1 MNLTE
6 QFVAM
11 TVAVLAA
18 DGKMEAE
25 EFETIRGIANDM
37 EFNKDEIEAL
47 IAAEIQKPR
56 ELKKIAN
63 TVKKDDR
70 DFIMFSCIAVALS
83 DKYLCK
89 SEVDL
94 LLEIATM
101 LKLKPAEV
109 ILAIAAYV
117 QNDRSILIEGNAT
130 LHNED
135 EIIIEDED
143 IK

>member
-25 EFETIRGIANDM
+25 ELETIHGIANDM
-37 EFNKDEIEAL
+37 EFDKSEVDAL
-47 IAAEIQKPR
+47 ISAEIKKPR
-56 ELKKIAN
+56 ELKEIAN
-63 TVKKDDR
+63 TIKEADR
-70 DFIMFSCIAVALS
+70 DFIMFACIAVALS
-83 DKYLCK
+83 DKNLRTG
-89 SEVDL
+89 EVEL

-109 ILAIAAYV
+109 ILGIAAFV
-117 QNDRSILIEGNAT
+117 QNDRSILIEGNDA
-130 LHNED
+130 LHDEEIIVD
-135 EIIIEDED
+135 EII
-143 IK
+143 

>member
-37 EFNKDEIEAL
+37 EFDKSEVDAL
-47 IAAEIQKPR
+47 ISAEIQKPR
-56 ELKKIAN
+56 ELKEIAG
-63 TVKKDDR
+63 TVKEDDR
-70 DFIMFSCIAVALS
+70 DFIMFACIAVALS
-83 DKYLCK
+83 DKNLRT
-89 SEVDL
+89 SEVEL
-94 LLEIATM
+94 LLEIANM

-109 ILAIAAYV
+109 ILGIAAFV
-117 QNDRSILIEGNAT
+117 QNDRSILIEGNDA
-130 LHNED
+130 LHDEEIIVD
-135 EIIIEDED
+135 EII
-143 IK
+143 

>member
-37 EFNKDEIEAL
+37 EFDKSEVDAL
-47 IAAEIQKPR
+47 ISAEIQKPR
-56 ELKKIAN
+56 ELKEIAG
-63 TVKKDDR
+63 TVKEDDR
-70 DFIMFSCIAVALS
+70 DFIMFACIAVALS
-83 DKYLCK
+83 DKNLRT
-89 SEVDL
+89 SEVEL

-109 ILAIAAYV
+109 ILSIAAFV
-117 QNDRSILIEGNAT
+117 QNDRSILVEGNTA
-130 LHNED
+130 LHDED
-135 EIIIEDED
+135 EIIIDED

>member
-18 DGKMEAE
+18 DGKMETE
-25 EFETIRGIANDM
+25 ELETIRGIASDM
-37 EFNKDEIEAL
+37 EFDKSEIDAL
-47 IAAEIQKPR
+47 ISAEIQKPR
-56 ELKKIAN
+56 NLKEIAD
-63 TVKKDDR
+63 TVKEDDR
-70 DFIMFSCIAVALS
+70 DFIMFACIAVALS
-83 DKYLCK
+83 DKNLRT
-89 SEVDL
+89 SEVEL

-109 ILAIAAYV
+109 ILSIAAFV
-117 QNDRSILIEGNAT
+117 QNDRSILVEGNTA
-130 LHNED
+130 LHDED
-135 EIIIEDED
+135 EIIIDED

>member
-37 EFNKDEIEAL
+37 EFDKSEVDAL
-47 IAAEIQKPR
+47 ISAEIQKPR
-56 ELKKIAN
+56 ELKEIAG
-63 TVKKDDR
+63 TVKEDDR
-70 DFIMFSCIAVALS
+70 DFIMFACIAVALS
-83 DKYLCK
+83 DKNLRT
-89 SEVDL
+89 SEVEL

-109 ILAIAAYV
+109 ILSIAAFV
-117 QNDRSILIEGNAT
+117 QNDRSILVEGNTA
-130 LHNED
+130 LYDED
-135 EIIIEDED
+135 EIIIDED